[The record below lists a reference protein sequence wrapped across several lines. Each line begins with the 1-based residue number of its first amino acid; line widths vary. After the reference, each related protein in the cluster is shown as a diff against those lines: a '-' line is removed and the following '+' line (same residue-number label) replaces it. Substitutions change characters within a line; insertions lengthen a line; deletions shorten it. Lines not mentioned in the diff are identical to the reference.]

1 MDKVSS
7 WLKLAEEDL
16 EWAKASFEDKI
27 YRGACFAAQQA
38 AEKSLKAYL
47 VSKDIITP
55 RIHDL
60 VTLNQKCLEQESKF
74 QELDEACNTLSPY
87 YLSTRYPDVAQF
99 EEYSENQTKDVID
112 QAEKVVNFV
121 KEKLQYRF
129 TNNGTA

>member
-1 MDKVSS
+1 MDKAGG

-47 VSKDIITP
+47 VSRSITTP
-55 RIHDL
+55 KIHDL
-60 VTLNQKCLEQESKF
+60 VSLNQGCLKQDKEFSQLE
-74 QELDEACNTLSPY
+74 EACNLISPY

-99 EEYSENQTKDVID
+99 EEFSEEQTREVIE
-112 QAEKVVNFV
+112 QAEKVNDFV
-121 KEKLQYRF
+121 KTKISLP
-129 TNNGTA
+129 

>member
-1 MDKVSS
+1 M
-7 WLKLAEEDL
+7 
-16 EWAKASFEDKI
+16 
-27 YRGACFAAQQA
+27 
-38 AEKSLKAYL
+38 
-47 VSKDIITP
+47 
-55 RIHDL
+55 

-121 KEKLQYRF
+121 KEKLQ
-129 TNNGTA
+129 NP

>member
-1 MDKVSS
+1 MDKANG

-47 VSKDIITP
+47 VSKNVVTP
-55 RIHDL
+55 KIHDL
-60 VTLNQKCLEQESKF
+60 VTLNQKCIEQEGEF
-74 QELDEACNTLSPY
+74 QHLDEACNILSPY

-99 EEYSENQTKDVID
+99 EQFSESQTKDVID

-121 KEKLQYRF
+121 KAKIVQP
-129 TNNGTA
+129 